1 MSLLKGSSFLKI
13 IALAVAIPAYFYI
26 KNEIARTEQ
35 KNVTDPSYKLIKL
48 TAKSLPVKVRLE
60 TSPPE
65 GYKILD
71 DKVSVSPDHMLV
83 IGPEA
88 LLESAQSVE
97 SAIVDVSETTKTI
110 NKKIPIESVAGI
122 HLAGQSTTVDVTVPV
137 EKIEK
142 PQEEK

>member
-1 MSLLKGSSFLKI
+1 MKLLKGSVFLKI
-13 IALAVAIPAYFYI
+13 IALALAIPAYFYI
-26 KNEIARTEQ
+26 KHEIARSEQ

-48 TAKSLPVKVRLE
+48 TAKNLPVKVRVE
-60 TSPPE
+60 TAPPD
-65 GYKILD
+65 GYKIVD

-88 LLESAQSVE
+88 LLETAQTVE
-97 SAIVDVSETTKTI
+97 TAIIDASETTKTI

-122 HLAGQSTTVDVTVPV
+122 HLAGQAYTVDVTVPI

-142 PQEEK
+142 PETA